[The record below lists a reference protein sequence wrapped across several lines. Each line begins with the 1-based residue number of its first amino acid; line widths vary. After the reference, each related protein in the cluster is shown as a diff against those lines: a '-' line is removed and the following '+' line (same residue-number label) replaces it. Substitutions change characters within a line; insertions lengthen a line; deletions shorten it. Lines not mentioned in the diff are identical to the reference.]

1 MLYKDVLLTTEMLD
15 AMVGI
20 VSQADDDDLL
30 RYVRSHKKLANGFK
44 ITKAGS
50 ATFRKRLIAQLRSTK
65 ELDNA
70 TAAFLY
76 ENSLGKQFFLVLSV
90 EAIQEHLKQFFI
102 IFGRINVLLALL
114 LDERPELN
122 ELAISMLEAS
132 EDEEPDDRKRACAY
146 IIANMT
152 PFVDHFTTI
161 MREVIEDLPEND
173 QQDPEVVD
181 NAHNDELQR
190 LLIAEQKRNGL
201 LSQKLQEYKEEVAA
215 KQATQSERIAKLTTE
230 RDELRQ
236 LTVHA
241 EQKIAMLLQ
250 EAKRNRQELD
260 AIIEENVKAR
270 LSAITN
276 RWLQTR
282 ETIDYEVQHI
292 ASHHDLIDKA
302 DTAICLQQQADRHT
316 GNRHTLQQ
324 RLQDIISKLAE
335 IREAVSSALHPLD
348 GLSAIEAELQVE
360 ADRLRQLL
368 DNGQSA
374 ELSPLAKSLATRIGA
389 TTGGDGL
396 HQCETLLEKLC
407 GLGLPSDDCRYLQN
421 LLGER
426 YDQLL
431 AAHGTNRELPIQPL
445 NPALRFRQALAQGK
459 PSALICDG
467 HNIINCMDQFEK
479 VRSRDHAEAR
489 QLLTDTLAIQLKQYP
504 HLSVTIVYD
513 GPEHNKLQETE
524 NVAVIYSGGGCK
536 LTKHRADRRIT
547 ELLNWSAFTET
558 GEQLFVVSA
567 DNDVVRESRENRAQV
582 IPLDQFGYMFFEGE
596 FVSSSNTLPTV

>member
-1 MLYKDVLLTTEMLD
+1 MLYKDVVLTTEMLD
-15 AMVGI
+15 VMAGI
-20 VSQADDDDLL
+20 VSHADDDNLL
-30 RYVRSHKKLANGFK
+30 RYIRSHKKLANGFK

-50 ATFRKRLIAQLRSTK
+50 GTFRKRLIAQLRSTK
-65 ELDNA
+65 ELDDDVS
-70 TAAFLY
+70 AFLY
-76 ENSLGKQFFLVLSV
+76 ENGLGKQFFLVLSI
-90 EAIQEHLKQFFI
+90 EAIQEHLKQFCI
-102 IFGRINVLLALL
+102 IFGRVHVILALL
-114 LDERPELN
+114 LDERLELN
-122 ELAISMLEAS
+122 ELAIATLEAP
-132 EDEEPDDRKRACAY
+132 EDEEPDDREHACKVV
-146 IIANMT
+146 IANMT

-161 MREVIEDLPEND
+161 MREVIEGLPEYD
-173 QQDPEVVD
+173 HQEPEVVD
-181 NAHNDELQR
+181 NGHNDELQR

-201 LSQKLQEYKEEVAA
+201 LGQKLQEYKEEVAA
-215 KQATQSERIAKLTTE
+215 KQATQSERIVKLTAE
-230 RDELRQ
+230 RDELRL
-236 LTVHA
+236 LTVQA
-241 EQKIAMLLQ
+241 EQKIAALQQ
-250 EAKRNRQELD
+250 EAERNRQELD
-260 AIIEENVKAR
+260 AAIEENVKAR
-270 LSAITN
+270 LSSITN

-282 ETIDYEVQHI
+282 ENIEHEVQNV

-302 DTAICLQQQADRHT
+302 NAAICLQQQADRHT
-316 GNRHTLQQ
+316 GNRYTLQQ
-324 RLQDIISKLAE
+324 RLQGITGKLAE

-348 GLSAIEAELQVE
+348 ELSVIEAELQSE
-360 ADRLRQLL
+360 TDRLRQLL
-368 DNGQSA
+368 DNGQQA
-374 ELSPLAKSLATRIGA
+374 ELSPLAKSLATRIVA
-389 TTGGDGL
+389 TSGGDGL

-431 AAHGTNRELPIQPL
+431 AVHGTNRELPILPL

-489 QLLTDTLAIQLKQYP
+489 QLLTDTLAVQLKPYP

-567 DNDVVRESRENRAQV
+567 DNDVVRESRENRAQI
-582 IPLDQFGYMFFEGE
+582 IPLDQFASMFFDVATD
-596 FVSSSNTLPTV
+596 FL